1 MDKTIK
7 LTTPAGE
14 SEYKLITA
22 FKKDDTSYVVLD
34 SGKKDANGLTIV
46 LVSELRDGELVEFDE
61 ESWNQKAKPA
71 LISAVKGEEGITYL
85 NVGDVNEG

>member
-7 LTTPAGE
+7 VTTPAGE
-14 SEYKLITA
+14 NEFKLISA
-22 FKKDDTSYVVLD
+22 FKKDDTSYVILD

-61 ESWNQKAKPA
+61 KSWNEKAKPA
-71 LISAVKGEEGITYL
+71 LISAVKGEEGIEYL
-85 NVGDVNEG
+85 NIGD